1 MNMLYHLPA
10 RLEKPMN
17 GGRLRAWTL
26 ALPVVLAAGTAIAQ
40 EYPAGPV
47 RFIVPLPAGGTMDI
61 LARTV
66 GAPMGRAL
74 GQNVIVDNR
83 PGGGGGGIIGIEA
96 AARAPADGHTV
107 LFIANGFTMNPALRS
122 RLPFDTVKDFTA
134 IARIASNP
142 LVVSVHP
149 SLPAKTL
156 KELVALA
163 RARPGELTFASG
175 TATGGL
181 RLNAERFKAVTGIDI
196 VNVPYQGGPPAVMA
210 VIGGHTSILIV
221 NVSETVPHVAS
232 GRLRP
237 LAVTSL
243 KRSDVLQDVPT
254 VAESGYSGFEALMWY
269 GAAVRS
275 AAPKG
280 AIDRLSAEFNRAARL
295 PEVSDALDKKG
306 LSVATMEPGEFDA
319 FVRAEIE
326 RNGRIISQLNLKVE

>member
-1 MNMLYHLPA
+1 MSDKSNQ
-10 RLEKPMN
+10 
-17 GGRLRAWTL
+17 RALVLAAAL
-26 ALPVVLAAGTAIAQ
+26 ALPGAVFSQ
-40 EYPAGPV
+40 EFPTGPL

-61 LARTV
+61 IARTV
-66 GAPMGRAL
+66 GAPLGRSL

-96 AARAPADGHTV
+96 AARAAPDGHTV

-122 RLPFDTVKDFTA
+122 KLPFDTLKDFTGV
-134 IARIASNP
+134 ARIASNP

-149 SLPAKTL
+149 SLPARTL

-163 RARPGELTFASG
+163 KARPGELTFASG

-181 RLNAERFKAVTGIDI
+181 RLNAERFKSVTGIDI
-196 VNVPYQGGPPAVMA
+196 VNVPYQGGAPAVTA

-243 KRSDVLQDVPT
+243 RRADVLKDVPT
-254 VAESGYSGFEALMWY
+254 VAESGYPGFEALMWY
-269 GAAVRS
+269 GVAARS
-275 AAPKG
+275 AVPRSAME
-280 AIDRLSAEFNRAARL
+280 RLSAEFNRAVRL
-295 PEVSDALDKKG
+295 PEVSDVLDKKG
-306 LSVATMEPGEFDA
+306 LSVATMEQGAFDA

-326 RNGRIISQLNLKVE
+326 SSSRIIRKLHLKVE

>member
-1 MNMLYHLPA
+1 MT
-10 RLEKPMN
+10 
-17 GGRLRAWTL
+17 GGRLRALIL
-26 ALPVVLAAGTAIAQ
+26 ALPAALIAGAVHAQ
-40 EYPAGPV
+40 DYPSAPV

-61 LARTV
+61 IARMV
-66 GAPMGRAL
+66 GAPIGKGL

-122 RLPFDTVKDFTA
+122 RLPFDTVKDFTGV
-134 IARIASNP
+134 ARIASNP

-149 SLPAKTL
+149 SLPVKTL

-163 RARPGELTFASG
+163 KARPGELTFASG

-181 RLNAERFKAVTGIDI
+181 RLNAERFKAVAGIDI
-196 VNVPYQGGPPAVMA
+196 VNVPYQGGAPAVMS

-221 NVSETVPHVAS
+221 NVSENVPHVAT
-232 GRLRP
+232 GRLRA
-237 LAVTSL
+237 LAVTSPRRAEVL
-243 KRSDVLQDVPT
+243 KNVPT
-254 VAESGYSGFEALMWY
+254 VAESGYPGFEALMWY

-275 AAPKG
+275 AAPKS
-280 AIDRLSAEFNRAARL
+280 AVERLSAEFNRAVRL
-295 PEVSDALDKKG
+295 PEVSDALDRKG
-306 LSVATMEPGEFDA
+306 LSVATMESGEFDA

-326 RNGRIISQLNLKVE
+326 RNGKIIRKLGLKVE

>member
-1 MNMLYHLPA
+1 MN
-10 RLEKPMN
+10 
-17 GGRLRAWTL
+17 RLRAL
-26 ALPVVLAAGTAIAQ
+26 MRVLPAALVAGAVHAQ

-61 LARTV
+61 IARTV

-149 SLPAKTL
+149 SLPARTL

-163 RARPGELTFASG
+163 KARPGELTFASG

-196 VNVPYQGGPPAVMA
+196 VNVPYQGGSPAVMS

-221 NVSETVPHVAS
+221 NISENVPHVAT
-232 GRLRP
+232 GRLRA

-243 KRSDVLQDVPT
+243 QRSDVLKDVPT
-254 VAESGYSGFEALMWY
+254 VAESGYPGFEALMWY
-269 GAAVRS
+269 GAAARS
-275 AAPKG
+275 AAPRG
-280 AIDRLSAEFNRAARL
+280 ALDRLSAEFNRAARL